1 MYVKR
6 NKQIKATSGKGGSPK
21 VKIKE
26 NFERDIIKS
35 LQFWNEII
43 HFFFIQHRL
52 INYIT
57 IVIYDI
63 M

>member
-43 HFFFIQHRL
+43 HFFSFNIDL
-52 INYIT
+52 
-57 IVIYDI
+57 
-63 M
+63 